1 VVNETAR
8 IAAGDCSRVKVKRL
22 PHGDYRAE
30 FGELIGAGPTRAA
43 ACRAIAD
50 HAAIRCCL
58 LHPVEFIPVGKA
70 PENPDDG
77 YHPNQRRE
85 ERAARRA
92 SR

>member
-8 IAAGDCSRVKVKRL
+8 IAAGDCSRVQVKRL

-50 HAAIRCCL
+50 HAAIRCCA
-58 LHPVEFIPVGKA
+58 LHP
-70 PENPDDG
+70 
-77 YHPNQRRE
+77 HPFERIDQRPNDE
-85 ERAARRA
+85 ADWSMMDPRR

>member
-1 VVNETAR
+1 MVNEHAR
-8 IAAGDCSRVKVKRL
+8 IAAGDCSRVQVKRL
-22 PHGDYRAE
+22 PHGDYLAE

-58 LHPVEFIPVGKA
+58 LHP
-70 PENPDDG
+70 
-77 YHPNQRRE
+77 HPFHRIDLVPNAEADWSMNDPRR
-85 ERAARRA
+85 